1 MGHLEVPVGSQKS
14 AGWVTSLKKGASWVT
29 LVRFIAK
36 KTTIYLH
43 DYKSFITFVSTF
55 PSGII
60 LLKKVIMTFSKDKM
74 V

>member
-43 DYKSFITFVSTF
+43 DYKSFITFAATF
-55 PSGII
+55 QNVNDNKFKI
-60 LLKKVIMTFSKDKM
+60 
-74 V
+74 